1 MGEVSVSIEFVIFY
15 IEMDKMPHASFRPVS
30 AAVPCAHAGLP
41 ELQAAAPLPVTG
53 VAADYPAGM
62 EIQEHSHACCQLL
75 YAVQG
80 VLEVR
85 APSARWVVPPTR
97 GVWLCAGVPHA
108 LRMRGAVQVR
118 SLFVDAGAAGGLPEA
133 DCVIDVSPL
142 LRELISEV
150 ARWPAQA
157 ARTPRDG
164 LVVQLL
170 LQELRQPPLVPF
182 HLPWPQDARMAGVC
196 RALAEGGDGA
206 GLAATA
212 GEWAGRLSMGEKT
225 FHRHFLQATGL
236 SFGRWRQ
243 RARLLSSM
251 QALLQGQPILQ
262 VALAAGYESHSA
274 YSLAFR
280 RHFGLS
286 PSAFGEGG
294 RS

>member
-1 MGEVSVSIEFVIFY
+1 MRTAA
-15 IEMDKMPHASFRPVS
+15 DLP
-30 AAVPCAHAGLP
+30 AVPCGHAGLP

-53 VAADYPAGM
+53 VAGDYPAGM
-62 EIQEHSHACCQLL
+62 EVQEHSHECCQLL

-85 APSARWVVPPTR
+85 ARSGRWVVPPTR
-97 GVWLCAGVPHA
+97 GVWLCSGVPHS

-118 SLFVDAGAAGGLPEA
+118 SLFVDAQAAQGLPVA
-133 DCVIDVSPL
+133 DCVIEVSPL

-150 ARWPAQA
+150 ARWPAAPQ
-157 ARTPRDG
+157 RGQDETRNR
-164 LVVQLL
+164 LVVELL
-170 LQELRQPPLVPF
+170 LQELRQPPVVPF
-182 HLPWPQDARMAGVC
+182 HLPWPQDARMAAVC
-196 RALAEGGDGA
+196 RALAEEGQAVGQGGERA
-206 GLAATA
+206 ENLAATA
-212 GEWAGRLSMGEKT
+212 ADWAARLAMGEKT

-251 QALLQGQPILQ
+251 QALLAGRPIVQ
-262 VALAAGYESHSA
+262 VALEAGYESHSA

-280 RHFGLS
+280 RHFGMA
-286 PSAFGEGG
+286 PSAFCAGA

>member
-1 MGEVSVSIEFVIFY
+1 
-15 IEMDKMPHASFRPVS
+15 MP
-30 AAVPCAHAGLP
+30 CQHAGLP

-53 VAADYPAGM
+53 VAADYPAGL
-62 EIQEHSHACCQLL
+62 EVEEHSHACCQLL
-75 YAVQG
+75 YAVEG

-85 APSARWVVPPTR
+85 ARSGRWLVPPTR
-97 GVWLCAGVPHA
+97 GVWLRSGVPHG
-108 LRMRGAVQVR
+108 LRMRGAVRVR
-118 SLFVDAGAAGGLPEA
+118 SLFVDAQAARDLPDA
-133 DCVIDVSPL
+133 DCVIEVSPL

-150 ARWPAQA
+150 ARWPATGQPR
-157 ARTPRDG
+157 ARDH
-164 LVVQLL
+164 LVVELL
-170 LQELRQPPLVPF
+170 LQELRQPAVVPL

-196 RALAEGGDGA
+196 RALAEGGEGGEGGEGA
-206 GLAATA
+206 DSCALAATA
-212 GEWAGRLSMGEKT
+212 GDWAARLAMGEKT

-280 RHFGLS
+280 RHFGMA
-286 PSAFGEGG
+286 PSAFCAGG
-294 RS
+294 QA